1 MLNEAKI
8 RAAKARSKP
17 WKLTDSHRLFLLV
30 TPNGS
35 KLWKWSYQFDGK
47 QKTMAFGDYPWV
59 SLRDA
64 RETRRGRMDLDDG
77 HDPSA
82 LRKVQVD
89 ANIEAA
95 RITFELMALEWHA
108 RSAPTWTAVLPR
120 TSCAASC
127 ATSYLRS
134 ARSQSRC

>member
-77 HDPSA
+77 HDP
-82 LRKVQVD
+82 R
-89 ANIEAA
+89 
-95 RITFELMALEWHA
+95 
-108 RSAPTWTAVLPR
+108 
-120 TSCAASC
+120 
-127 ATSYLRS
+127 RS
-134 ARSQSRC
+134 ARCRSMPISRRRGSPSS